1 MFFSWRTFGQERN
14 RQAGIE
20 KAVLGSQGRGSLGDW
35 FWLAKAQKESVIA
48 MWVRS
53 WRVNAK
59 VIGLRRN
66 DHVCGWRGKNHLAIN
81 LVGNFTGKLKSIHCL
96 FLKDDC
102 CPKTFVFGQSWRK
115 GLCSPVQACKACCN
129 SIAGLLYIA
138 LFQACAVSHGQRA
151 LNMHP
156 PWKKDQI
163 VKMEKGE
170 CGNRWGIN
178 SKKTGA
184 VPV

>member
-1 MFFSWRTFGQERN
+1 M
-14 RQAGIE
+14 
-20 KAVLGSQGRGSLGDW
+20 
-35 FWLAKAQKESVIA
+35 
-48 MWVRS
+48 
-53 WRVNAK
+53 
-59 VIGLRRN
+59 
-66 DHVCGWRGKNHLAIN
+66 AIN

-102 CPKTFVFGQSWRK
+102 CPKTFFFGQSWRK

-156 PWKKDQI
+156 PS
-163 VKMEKGE
+163 VKCPLLFNCPPILNSSASTSLDCNACSLIEMPLLKPAQSRWSRRKNKEMAVGCMQKMAMLKPVPLGKEVTNWMRREKAG
-170 CGNRWGIN
+170 RRLD
-178 SKKTGA
+178 K
-184 VPV
+184 V